1 MKRPS
6 FQFYPSDWLRDTAL
20 RSCSTEARGLWIDMI
35 CYMHEGTPYG
45 YLKVNNKVILADNLS
60 RMVGLT
66 LEKVN
71 GCLEELHE
79 AGVYDIAN
87 DGSIFSKRMVRDEY
101 LRNIRSEGGK
111 LGGNPNL
118 KNMGKV
124 NLVDN
129 LKIENKDKPIPTPTS
144 SSSSSSSNKYS
155 YEFESF
161 WKEYPRH
168 ENKIGA
174 MKSWKKVDVEL
185 DVILKAVEKHKQT
198 KQWKDGIYPHAST
211 WLNQRRWEDEMV
223 IETQDRVSFI

>member
-35 CYMHEGTPYG
+35 CYMHEGKPYG
-45 YLKVNNKVILADNLS
+45 YLKVNNKVILAENLS

-66 LEKVN
+66 LENVKD
-71 GCLEELHE
+71 CLYELHE
-79 AGVYDIAN
+79 AGVYEIDS
-87 DGSIFSKRMVRDEY
+87 DGSIYSKRMIRDEY
-101 LRNIRSEGGK
+101 LRNIRAEGGK
-111 LGGNPNL
+111 LGGNPKL

-124 NLVDN
+124 NLVEN
-129 LKIENKDKPIPTPTS
+129 LQIENKDKLISTPTS

-155 YEFESF
+155 HDFESF
-161 WKEYPRH
+161 WKQYPRH

-185 DVILKAVEKHKQT
+185 NVILQAIENHKKS

-211 WLNQRRWEDEMV
+211 WLNQRRWEDE
-223 IETQDRVSFI
+223 IISEKLEKVSFL